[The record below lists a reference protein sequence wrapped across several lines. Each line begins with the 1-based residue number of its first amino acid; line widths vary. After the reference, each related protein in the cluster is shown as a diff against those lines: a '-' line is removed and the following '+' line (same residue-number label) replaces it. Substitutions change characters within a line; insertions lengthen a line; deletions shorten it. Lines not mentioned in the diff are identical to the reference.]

1 MAQIEFY
8 CRLQMR
14 IPLTP
19 SAPAV
24 QGAGCL
30 QLSAYSGTWICSVS
44 LCICHSMCNTSEVRI
59 NSNLQ
64 WLETIIYA
72 GIYCYQSIIV
82 IFGSFSHLNL

>member
-44 LCICHSMCNTSEVRI
+44 LCICHFMCNTSEVRI

-64 WLETIIYA
+64 WLEAIIYA